1 MVTVLQKLINYR
13 ENINR
18 YGTVR
23 VRNEAIRDQEKC

>member
-23 VRNEAIRDQEKC
+23 VIYEAIRDQEKC